1 VARTRYECNGCRGPC
16 DHARVPSEFLPPD
29 PYADAPQDA
38 GRPVF
43 VPPNAPAGGREA
55 RRGSNPAVGA
65 LGAGAAALGLLA
77 ITSGALFFVT
87 LPAAIAGWVLGR
99 RAKLAEGG
107 SDQGNVAVIIGI
119 VGTVFGVIAAI
130 VWIVIVAEPE

>member
-1 VARTRYECNGCRGPC
+1 VAHPRYERRALRGPC
-16 DHARVPSEFLPPD
+16 DHARVPSDFLPPD

-43 VPPNAPAGGREA
+43 APPNAPATGRA
-55 RRGSNPAVGA
+55 AKRGSNPAVGA
-65 LGAGAAALGLLA
+65 LAAGAAALGLLA

-99 RAKLAEGG
+99 RAKLADGG
-107 SDQGNVAVIIGI
+107 SDQGNVAMIMGI
-119 VGTVFGVIAAI
+119 VGTIFSLIAAA
-130 VWIVIVAEPE
+130 VWILIWAT